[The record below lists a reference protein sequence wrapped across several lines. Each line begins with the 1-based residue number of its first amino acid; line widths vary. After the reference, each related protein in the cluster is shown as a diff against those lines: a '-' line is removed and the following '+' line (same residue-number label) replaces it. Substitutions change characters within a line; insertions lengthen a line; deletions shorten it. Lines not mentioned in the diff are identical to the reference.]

1 MKGIVLAGGSGT
13 RLFPSTKII
22 SKQLIPVYDKPMIFY
37 PLTTL
42 MLAGIREI
50 LLITN
55 PYNLNAFKNLLSDG
69 SMWGISI
76 KYIIQE
82 KPKGIAEAFI
92 LGEEFINN
100 SNSKLGDRIDILINN
115 AGITQDAPL
124 HKMTVEKWNQV
135 IAVNLNSIFNVTSS
149 VINKMRE
156 NGFGRIINISS
167 VNGQKGQFGQ
177 TNYAAT
183 KSSLI
188 GFSKSLAL
196 ESASKGITSN
206 VICPGYINTEMVAA
220 IREDIL
226 KSIIDTIPSKR
237 LGEAKEI
244 AEMVSYLVSENGSY
258 INGATFSVNGGL
270 WMD

>member
-1 MKGIVLAGGSGT
+1 MNREGKIKMVKIALVTGGT
-13 RLFPSTKII
+13 RGIGASI
-22 SKQLIPVYDKPMIFY
+22 SASLKTSGHTVIANYASNDESAKNFSNETGIEVMKWDVSNYEE
-37 PLTTL
+37 TTSC
-42 MLAGIREI
+42 ISEI
-50 LLITN
+50 
-55 PYNLNAFKNLLSDG
+55 YKKHS
-69 SMWGISI
+69 S
-76 KYIIQE
+76 
-82 KPKGIAEAFI
+82 
-92 LGEEFINN
+92 
-100 SNSKLGDRIDILINN
+100 IDILVNN

-124 HKMTVEKWNQV
+124 HKMTIEKWNKV
-135 IAVNLNSIFNVTSS
+135 ISVNLNSVFNVTSS

-183 KSSLI
+183 KSALI

-226 KSIIDTIPSKR
+226 KSIIDTIPAKR

>member
-1 MKGIVLAGGSGT
+1 MSKVALVTGGT
-13 RLFPSTKII
+13 RGIGSAISTKLKNSGYKVIANYASNDESAKKFSESENI
-22 SKQLIPVYDKPMIFY
+22 DVMKWDVSNFEDCTKAIN
-37 PLTTL
+37 
-42 MLAGIREI
+42 EI
-50 LLITN
+50 
-55 PYNLNAFKNLLSDG
+55 Y
-69 SMWGISI
+69 
-76 KYIIQE
+76 E
-82 KPKGIAEAFI
+82 KF
-92 LGEEFINN
+92 
-100 SNSKLGDRIDILINN
+100 SNIDVLVNN
-115 AGITQDAPL
+115 AGITRDAPL
-124 HKMTVEKWNQV
+124 HKMSLENWEKV
-135 IAVNLNSIFNVTSS
+135 INVNLNSVFNLTSLT
-149 VINKMRE
+149 INKMRD
-156 NGFGRIINISS
+156 NGFGRIIHISS

-183 KSSLI
+183 KSALI

-226 KSIIDTIPSKR
+226 KSIIDTIPAKR